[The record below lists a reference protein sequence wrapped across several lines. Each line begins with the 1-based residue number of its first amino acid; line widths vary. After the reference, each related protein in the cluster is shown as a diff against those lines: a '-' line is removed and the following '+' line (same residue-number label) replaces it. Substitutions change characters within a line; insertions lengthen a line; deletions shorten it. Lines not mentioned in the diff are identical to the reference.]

1 MAYVFWQRPQQV
13 GLILTTVFGLLGAG
27 VAYLGIRDSGLAGPD
42 SAAAP
47 EAVAESD
54 GPVVA
59 ITLPHAEPELP
70 LGSHREAFAVSCT
83 VCHSTQL
90 VLNQPPF
97 PEKKWVETV
106 QKMVQTYG
114 APITPPEQAEIVEY
128 LTAIRG
134 VK

>member
-1 MAYVFWQRPQQV
+1 MANVFWQQPQQV

-27 VAYLGIRDSGLAGPD
+27 VAYLGIRDPGRAGPD
-42 SAAAP
+42 REAAP
-47 EAVAESD
+47 TVVAESD
-54 GPVVA
+54 GPIVA

-70 LGSHREAFAVSCT
+70 LGSHREVFAVSCT

-90 VLNQPPF
+90 VLNQPSF
-97 PEKKWVETV
+97 PEKKWAETV
-106 QKMVQTYG
+106 HKMVETYG
-114 APITPPEQAEIVEY
+114 APITPSEQAEIVEY